1 IKEYGR
7 AKVMAKKIL
16 RGFRFADIPIW
27 IKNAFLTILKGRLL
41 ITLKIER
48 YFVHIIYTFFLFW
61 VSIYLGMKIE
71 KTMTRVEENR
81 RRLEDIEI
89 FRAHKQVELTRLQ
102 RMSTVQEMLEAKGSS
117 VGIPE
122 KPAERIK

>member
-1 IKEYGR
+1 MMVK
-7 AKVMAKKIL
+7 KKIL
-16 RGFRFADIPIW
+16 RKFKFSDIPVW
-27 IKNAFLTILKGRLL
+27 LKNTFLSIIQGRLL

-48 YFVHIIYTFFLFW
+48 YFVHIVYTFFLFW
-61 VSIYLGMKIE
+61 VSIYLSMKIE

-81 RRLEDIEI
+81 KKLEDVEI
-89 FRAHKQVELTRLQ
+89 FHAHKQVELTRLQ
-102 RMSTVQEMLEAKGSS
+102 RMSTLQEMLEKMGSE

>member
-1 IKEYGR
+1 
-7 AKVMAKKIL
+7 MAKKIL

-71 KTMTRVEENR
+71 
-81 RRLEDIEI
+81 DIPCPQAG
-89 FRAHKQVELTRLQ
+89 RAHPPPEDEHRTGNAG
-102 RMSTVQEMLEAKGSS
+102 ST
-117 VGIPE
+117 GIFGRYPGKTGRE
-122 KPAERIK
+122 DKMTG

>member
-1 IKEYGR
+1 
-7 AKVMAKKIL
+7 MAKKIL

-48 YFVHIIYTFFLFW
+48 YSVHIIYTFFLFW